1 MNQATRAKL
10 LMTLTTA
17 MDELLDKEIDPSWGL
32 IHIPQEL
39 GFLMAQAALL
49 VVDVVLAT
57 EGSMDEEGLLAVD
70 ENGVRVG

>member
-1 MNQATRAKL
+1 MNRTLRLKL
-10 LMTLTTA
+10 MLALTTA

-70 ENGVRVG
+70 EN

>member
-1 MNQATRAKL
+1 MNQALRLKL
-10 LMTLTTA
+10 MLALTTA

-70 ENGVRVG
+70 ENGVAR

>member
-1 MNQATRAKL
+1 MNQTLRLKL
-10 LMTLTTA
+10 LMALATA
-17 MDELLDKEIDPSWGL
+17 MDQIVDKELGPSCEL

-70 ENGVRVG
+70 ENGVAR

>member
-57 EGSMDEEGLLAVD
+57 EGSMDEEGLL
-70 ENGVRVG
+70 RILP

>member
-1 MNQATRAKL
+1 MNQTLRLKL
-10 LMTLTTA
+10 MLALTTA
-17 MDELLDKEIDPSWGL
+17 MDELLGKEIDPSWGL

-70 ENGVRVG
+70 ENGVAL

>member
-1 MNQATRAKL
+1 MNQTLRLKL
-10 LMTLTTA
+10 MLALTTA

-70 ENGVRVG
+70 ENGVAL